1 MNVVNKGYV
10 LGHTAARAV
19 AAACGVGRVE
29 ANSSLQAC
37 WLAQPGCPLQ
47 QPTRL
52 THPSTN
58 VTYVCT
64 ISELA
69 PSKFTTR
76 PERSGERPSLSF
88 SVGARGVA
96 VAKVGF
102 IYILVNSVKFIHSEK
117 ATKFCEISPLLLT
130 AVHKVKSKGKISQNF
145 AAFLEYMNFT

>member
-10 LGHTAARAV
+10 LGHTGAR
-19 AAACGVGRVE
+19 GRGRVRGGPSGSE
-29 ANSSLQAC
+29 FVLASLLAC
-37 WLAQPGCPLQ
+37 LAWL
-47 QPTRL
+47 PTPAHS
-52 THPSTN
+52 THSPKHER
-58 VTYVCT
+58 TYVCT

-102 IYILVNSVKFIHSEK
+102 I
-117 ATKFCEISPLLLT
+117 
-130 AVHKVKSKGKISQNF
+130 
-145 AAFLEYMNFT
+145 

>member
-1 MNVVNKGYV
+1 MYWG
-10 LGHTAARAV
+10 TRAR
-19 AAACGVGRVE
+19 GRGRVRGGPSGSE
-29 ANSSLQAC
+29 FVLASLLAC
-37 WLAQPGCPLQ
+37 LAWL
-47 QPTRL
+47 PTPAHS
-52 THPSTN
+52 THSPKHER
-58 VTYVCT
+58 TYVCT

-130 AVHKVKSKGKISQNF
+130 AVHKVKSKGNISQKFVVFSEYLNF
-145 AAFLEYMNFT
+145 MSSRCN